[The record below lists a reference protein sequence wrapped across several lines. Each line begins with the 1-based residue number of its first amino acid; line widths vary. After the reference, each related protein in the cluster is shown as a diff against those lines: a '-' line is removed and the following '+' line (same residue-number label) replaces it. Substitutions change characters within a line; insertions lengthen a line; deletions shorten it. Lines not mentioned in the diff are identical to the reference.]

1 MSKAVNESILQ
12 GAREALAYAQGNKRG
27 SKIHRVM
34 VPREIDVR
42 EIRNQLKMS
51 RSKFSTEFG
60 FNPRTVE
67 KWEQGERH
75 PDCTAR
81 SYLSVIKY
89 SPDAVK
95 EALKKQSRISGM
107 KGGM

>member
-27 SKIHRVM
+27 SKTHCVI

-42 EIRNQLKMS
+42 AIRNHLKMS
-51 RSKFSTEFG
+51 RLKFSNAFG

-75 PDCTAR
+75 PDSTAR
-81 SYLSVIKY
+81 AYLSVIKY

-95 EALKKQSRISGM
+95 AALRKQSRD
-107 KGGM
+107 